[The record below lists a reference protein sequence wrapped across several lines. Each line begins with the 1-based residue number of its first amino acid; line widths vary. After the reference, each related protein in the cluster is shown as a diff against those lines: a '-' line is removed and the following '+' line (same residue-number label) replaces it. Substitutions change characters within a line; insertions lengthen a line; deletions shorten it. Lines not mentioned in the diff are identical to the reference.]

1 MSYIRL
7 RIWLDTGGPSFTKR
21 LVLFLSKSAAGG
33 WCLPWA
39 NAGEKKKR
47 KESWQQKIQQL
58 SKQDREFLYFQL
70 GAFFRNQNCSRVYI
84 GYFCKHTTTPNTINI
99 DPLNWRAVCRMGS
112 LAWLG
117 YLSYTQVVESSNLSP
132 SIICCS
138 ASFLAIH
145 HHHLAETPQNIVPT
159 IQDMN
164 RELLD
169 Y

>member
-1 MSYIRL
+1 
-7 RIWLDTGGPSFTKR
+7 
-21 LVLFLSKSAAGG
+21 
-33 WCLPWA
+33 
-39 NAGEKKKR
+39 
-47 KESWQQKIQQL
+47 
-58 SKQDREFLYFQL
+58 
-70 GAFFRNQNCSRVYI
+70 
-84 GYFCKHTTTPNTINI
+84 
-99 DPLNWRAVCRMGS
+99 MGS

-145 HHHLAETPQNIVPT
+145 HHHHLAETPQNIVPT